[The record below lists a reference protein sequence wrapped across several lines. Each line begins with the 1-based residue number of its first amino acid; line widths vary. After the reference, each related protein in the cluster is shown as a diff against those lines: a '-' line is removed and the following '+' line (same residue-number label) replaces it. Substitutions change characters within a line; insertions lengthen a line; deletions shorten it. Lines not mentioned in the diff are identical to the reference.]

1 MRSPQDCIGNV
12 LVCDD
17 IRREVNGK
25 LILIGIYSDS
35 IIVGA
40 FPAALKLRYY
50 VEYLLNESTQTE
62 LHFRISTN
70 GVSPAASIDASIE
83 VEGIAT
89 VAALDLPPTT
99 ITFKEPTT
107 LELSFSLDGETW
119 AAISTK
125 RVLQGEVPG
134 GSTVEVVRR
143 PN

>member
-17 IRREVNGK
+17 IRREINGK

-35 IIVGA
+35 IVVGA

-50 VEYLLNESTQTE
+50 VEYLLKEGAQAE
-62 LHFRISTN
+62 VHFRISAN
-70 GVSPAASIDASIE
+70 GISPIASIDASIE
-83 VEGIAT
+83 VEGAAT

-99 ITFKEPTT
+99 ITFKEATT

-119 AAISTK
+119 AVISSK
-125 RVLQGEVPG
+125 RVIQGEVPG
-134 GSTVEVVRR
+134 ASPVEVRHAT
-143 PN
+143 